1 MMSTNQGSHHQKV
14 GPYIDE
20 IFIKETK
27 ESEKKM
33 AIICRILTAAKLS
46 DLKKETDCFMTKEKS
61 KNFINRAK
69 ELSSED

>member
-1 MMSTNQGSHHQKV
+1 
-14 GPYIDE
+14 
-20 IFIKETK
+20 
-27 ESEKKM
+27 M